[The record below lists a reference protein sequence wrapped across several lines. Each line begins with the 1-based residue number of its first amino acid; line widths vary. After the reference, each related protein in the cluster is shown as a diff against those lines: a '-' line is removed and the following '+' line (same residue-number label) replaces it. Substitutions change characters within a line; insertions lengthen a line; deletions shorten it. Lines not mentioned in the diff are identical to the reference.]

1 MKKIWIPTMIA
12 MVVMGSLA
20 NSALAASAN
29 VEVNLPFAGWLQAQE
44 MYTPDPS
51 GTIIHVNAN
60 GSGNATQLGL
70 YAINYQVDVNP
81 LTGAGS
87 NASAH
92 LIAANGDSL
101 YAVGSGQ
108 SSPSQTPDIFEVV
121 ETYTITGGTGR
132 FENASGSFTVKR
144 QLSTMTGATSGS
156 WSGTIVIH

>member
-1 MKKIWIPTMIA
+1 MNKIWVSTMIA
-12 MVVMGSLA
+12 LVFLYGVTS
-20 NSALAASAN
+20 SALAASKRLKDK
-29 VEVNLPFAGWLQAQE
+29 LPFAGTLQAQE

-51 GTIIHVNAN
+51 GTVIHVNAN
-60 GSGNATQLGL
+60 GSGDATHLGH

-101 YAVGSGQ
+101 FAEGSGQ
-108 SSPSQTPDIFEVV
+108 STPTQTPNVFEVV

-132 FENASGSFTVKR
+132 FANATGSFTVKR
-144 QLSTMTGATSGS
+144 QLSTVTGATSGS
-156 WSGTIVIH
+156 LSGTILIH

>member
-1 MKKIWIPTMIA
+1 MKKIWVPTMIA
-12 MVVMGSLA
+12 MMIMGSLA
-20 NSALAASAN
+20 NSALAASPG
-29 VEVNLPFAGWLQAQE
+29 VDVNLPLAGSLQAQE

-51 GTIIHVNAN
+51 GVMIHVNGN

-101 YAVGSGQ
+101 FAVGSGQ
-108 SSPSQTPDIFEVV
+108 SSPSQTPDIFDVV

-132 FENASGSFTVKR
+132 FENATGSFTVKR
-144 QLSTMTGATSGS
+144 QLSTVTGATSGS
-156 WSGTIVIH
+156 LSGTIEIH